1 MTTYWANL
9 NHRERW
15 TLGFGVSCTMI
26 YLFYLLVYAP
36 LTQAL
41 IDKQQQINEKI
52 ETLQWMKEVRQQP
65 INSKSSITINDSKKL
80 LAIIATRLNTA
91 SFLTFPHQLQQT
103 GSGDIQLSFDAV
115 PWLYFLKW
123 LWALS
128 NDYTISIK
136 QLITESSSTPGIV
149 KITLI
154 ITLI

>member
-1 MTTYWANL
+1 MISYWANL
-9 NHRERW
+9 NNRERW
-15 TLGFGVSCTMI
+15 ILGFGVSCTVI
-26 YLFYLLVYAP
+26 YLFYLVVYAP

-41 IDKQQQINEKI
+41 INKQQEINEKV
-52 ETLQWMKEVRQQP
+52 ETLHWMQDVRQQP
-65 INSKSSITINDSKKL
+65 MSNKPSIAINDSKKL
-80 LAIIATRLNTA
+80 LAVIATRLNTA
-91 SFLTFPHQLQQT
+91 SFSTFPHQLQQT

-136 QLITESSSTPGIV
+136 QLITESSSTPGVV

-154 ITLI
+154 ITSI